1 MPALTPL
8 AFWFLRHGE
17 TDWNAQGLSQGN
29 IDIPLNPA
37 GLTQAYAAA
46 SMLRNRGIATI
57 VASPLSRAYATAVIA
72 AQRLGLAVDIDND
85 LREVSFGAQE
95 GQKMAQWFND
105 WVAGTFT
112 PEGAESFVDLRARAV
127 VAVNRA
133 LRRPSPVLVVAH
145 GALFRALRA
154 EMGLEPNVR
163 TANASPLF
171 CEPGLPAWTLT
182 PAELLVAARREAA
195 VEGADADQ
203 HQPQAQE

>member
-29 IDIPLNPA
+29 IDIPLNPS
-37 GLTQAYAAA
+37 GLAQAYAAA

>member
-29 IDIPLNPA
+29 IDIPLNPS
-37 GLTQAYAAA
+37 GLAQAYAAA

-171 CEPGLPAWTLT
+171 CESGLPAWTLT
-182 PAELLVAARREAA
+182 PAEMLVGARREAA

>member
-29 IDIPLNPA
+29 IDIPLNPS
-37 GLTQAYAAA
+37 GLAQAYAAA

-72 AQRLGLAVDIDND
+72 AQRLGLSVDIDND

-112 PEGAESFVDLRARAV
+112 PEGAESFMELRVRAV
-127 VAVNRA
+127 AAVNRA
-133 LRRPSPVLVVAH
+133 LGRQAPVLVVAH

-171 CEPGLPAWTLT
+171 CTPGAPAWTLT
-182 PAELLVAARREAA
+182 PAEMLVPARHEAA

-203 HQPQAQE
+203 H

>member
-29 IDIPLNPA
+29 IDIPLNPS
-37 GLTQAYAAA
+37 GLAQAYAAA

-154 EMGLEPNVR
+154 EMGLEPTVR
-163 TANASPLF
+163 TAHASPLF